1 MQPTMANV
9 KGDGVPPPRRVPG
22 DFGPDARVH
31 GADPAVGTGRAA
43 TPQRPAVYLASDDPA
58 NVLVITEFESRDA
71 ATRFAADGLMAA
83 FREAVLPCVEAMPAE
98 RDGYDLFYSATP
110 DGPSVTFGQAT

>member
-1 MQPTMANV
+1 MAYLLLAECRVTSGRMQEFTAQIQQWEQ
-9 KGDGVPPPRRVPG
+9 
-22 DFGPDARVH
+22 DALQHPNAPWRH
-31 GADPAVGTGRAA
+31 
-43 TPQRPAVYLASDDPA
+43 AVYLASDDPA